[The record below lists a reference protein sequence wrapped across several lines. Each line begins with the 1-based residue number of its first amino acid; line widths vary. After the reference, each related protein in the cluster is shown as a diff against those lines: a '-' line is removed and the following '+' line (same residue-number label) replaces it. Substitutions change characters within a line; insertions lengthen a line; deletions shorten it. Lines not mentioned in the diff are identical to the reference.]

1 MHEFLHV
8 VEHSLFDTLKMV
20 PFLFV
25 AHFLVE
31 WLAHKAGCAFKNGLR
46 RFGIL
51 GPLGGALL
59 GLFPQCG
66 FSIVAAKFYADRVIS
81 PGTLIAVFLS
91 TSDEALPILIST
103 EGASRFILPILV
115 VKFIVAILA
124 GFIVD
129 LGFRHN
135 WRPVWE
141 RDSEL
146 RHNHDEHSDGDSHD
160 TDDDHCTHSHCQGS
174 IWSIA
179 LLHTMKVSLLIFIV
193 TVLLGVGLEAL
204 GEERMA
210 AFLMQGSF
218 MQPIAAAIF
227 GMIPNCAASVFLT
240 RLYIEES
247 IAFGSVVAGL
257 ATGAGIG
264 ILVLFQTCRSKREAI
279 IVLTTLFIFG
289 ALAGIILG

>member
-8 VEHSLFDTLKMV
+8 AQHGLIDTLKML

-31 WLAHKAGCAFKNGLR
+31 WLAHKAGSAFKNGLC
-46 RFGIL
+46 RFGVL

-66 FSIVAAKFYADRVIS
+66 FSIVAAKFYADRVIT

-91 TSDEALPILIST
+91 TSDEALPILISST
-103 EGASRFILPILV
+103 GASKLILPILG
-115 VKFIVAILA
+115 VKFAIAILA

-129 LGFRHN
+129 LAFKPL
-135 WRPVWE
+135 WRPIWE

-146 RHNHDEHSDGDSHD
+146 RHNHDEHHHD
-160 TDDDHCTHSHCQGS
+160 DHDEKNEHCTHSHCHGS
-174 IWSIA
+174 IWIISLMHTLKIA
-179 LLHTMKVSLLIFIV
+179 LLIFAV
-193 TVLLGVGLEAL
+193 TLLLGVGLEAL
-204 GEERMA
+204 GEEHMA

-227 GMIPNCAASVFLT
+227 GMIPSCAASAFLT
-240 RLYIEES
+240 QLYIKES

-264 ILVLFQTCRSKREAI
+264 ILVLFQTCRRKLEAI
-279 IVLTTLFIFG
+279 VILATLFLIG
-289 ALAGIILG
+289 SLAGILLG